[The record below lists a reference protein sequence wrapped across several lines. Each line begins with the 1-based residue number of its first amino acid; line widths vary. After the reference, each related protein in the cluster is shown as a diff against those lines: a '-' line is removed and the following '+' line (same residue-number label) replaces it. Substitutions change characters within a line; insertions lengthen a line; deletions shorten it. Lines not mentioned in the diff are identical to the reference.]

1 MNFLQNRKTADKC
14 NKLCQKNFAHSN
26 EKEKLIIA
34 HVQKSLLFNNGESRI
49 KQGNKLFDV
58 TMDAYDGAEVCELDG
73 CFILSDLSSKYNKE
87 NIGLYRDDGLAI
99 SKNISVPQSEKIKKA
114 FQKAFK
120 KFDFEIVI
128 RNTI

>member
-58 TMDAYDGAEVCELDG
+58 TMDAYDGAEVCKLDG

-87 NIGLYRDDGLAI
+87 NIGLCRF
-99 SKNISVPQSEKIKKA
+99 SQSEKIKKA